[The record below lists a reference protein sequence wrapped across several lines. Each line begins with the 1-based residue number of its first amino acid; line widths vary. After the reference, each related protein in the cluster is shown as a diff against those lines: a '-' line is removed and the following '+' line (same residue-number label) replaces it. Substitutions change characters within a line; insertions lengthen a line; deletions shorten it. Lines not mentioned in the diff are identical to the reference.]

1 MSKWMESKKINE
13 MSPFLFCREMVLRKE
28 EVGQRTIK
36 QGNQIDENG
45 RQGAIIVC
53 LHALSKYTQRT
64 HKENL
69 PSLPIPLEI
78 KHFFSHT
85 LDTLTSLTK

>member
-1 MSKWMESKKINE
+1 MWMMMKKKWDT
-13 MSPFLFCREMVLRKE
+13 V
-28 EVGQRTIK
+28 VRTIN

-78 KHFFSHT
+78 KHFFAHT
-85 LDTLTSLTK
+85 LDTLTSLNK